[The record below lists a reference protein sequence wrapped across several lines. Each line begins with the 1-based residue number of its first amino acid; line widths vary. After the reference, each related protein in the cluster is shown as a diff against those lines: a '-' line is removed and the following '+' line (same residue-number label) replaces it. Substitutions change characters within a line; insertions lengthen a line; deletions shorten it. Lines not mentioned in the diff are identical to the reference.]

1 MARRRM
7 NNCDG
12 LRLVKPSLEF
22 EAEYAA
28 MVREFLSTR
37 EAWFNNFELA
47 LADFSAFVQELH
59 DEAQGI
65 GLPPGVVPQQTYWL
79 ANEEQT
85 LLGEIRLRPH
95 LTPPFEQHNG
105 HIGYNTRP
113 LQRGK
118 GYATCQLA
126 LILDEAR
133 QLGLSRVMLTIDGDN
148 PASVRVIEKN
158 GGWLDWQRV
167 DPETGE
173 MRSCYWIEL

>member
-1 MARRRM
+1 MHE
-7 NNCDG
+7 CDG

-22 EAEYAA
+22 EAEYSA
-28 MVREFLSTR
+28 MVSEFLATG

-47 LADFSAFVQELH
+47 LADFSAFVRELQ

-65 GLPPGVVPQQTYWL
+65 GLPPDVVPQQSYWL
-79 ANEEQT
+79 ANEQQT

-113 LQRGK
+113 SQRGK
-118 GYATCQLA
+118 GYATCMLF
-126 LILDEAR
+126 LVLDEAR
-133 QLGLSRVMLTIDGDN
+133 QFGLSRVMLTIDGDN

-158 GGWLDWQRV
+158 GGWLDWRRV
-167 DPETGE
+167 EPETGE
-173 MRSCYWIEL
+173 MRACYWIGL